1 MTQLPRPTG
10 HVVLENADREA
21 YHSLRRRPT
30 SRAERFEIGR
40 QLRRKV
46 PRSSLGARTA

>member
-1 MTQLPRPTG
+1 MLQS
-10 HVVLENADREA
+10 ADREG

-46 PRSSLGARTA
+46 PRRSLGARTA